1 MAGVSLGG
9 NGYCLYPVIAG
20 TINTPANTRKRKRK
34 NRKADAINTKRH
46 PLKKQI
52 GSILGVFL
60 KNFEGPLQRKA
71 MS

>member
-9 NGYCLYPVIAG
+9 NGYCLYPG

-34 NRKADAINTKRH
+34 NRKADAINTMRH

-60 KNFEGPLQRKA
+60 QNFEGPLQRKA
-71 MS
+71 IS